1 MYHKDSIPWVPLHLI
16 FDLKKDS
23 IDLFSQLKLVSIM
36 SRLKPLQAKAEV
48 QEEVK
53 EPQDGD
59 RYQPLFDQLFPK
71 DNQNTL
77 D

>member
-1 MYHKDSIPWVPLHLI
+1 MHHKDSIPWVPLNLI

-23 IDLFSQLKLVSIM
+23 IDLFTQLKLVSIM
-36 SRLKPLQAKAEV
+36 SKLKPLEAKAEGH
-48 QEEVK
+48 EEVK
-53 EPQDGD
+53 EPQGD
-59 RYQPLFDQLFPK
+59 YRYQSLFDQIFPK